1 MSAPEKTP
9 TTQQTIVFDLP
20 ITNIGGNYN
29 HRTGVFTSPVFG
41 IYVFSWTLYCEDGGY
56 FSSEI
61 TVNSN
66 PIGAASCSG
75 FTTHDVSHQSGVV
88 VKELFPGQEVFIRTH
103 PTNGMY
109 KGISSFSTYRSSFSG
124 WKIF

>member
-1 MSAPEKTP
+1 MSAPENNP
-9 TTQQTIVFDLP
+9 THQQTIVFDLP

-29 HRTGVFTSPVFG
+29 HRTGVFTSPVYG
-41 IYVFSWTLYCEDGGY
+41 VYVFSWTLYCERGGY

-61 TVNSN
+61 ITNSN
-66 PIGAASCSG
+66 PIGAAFCSG
-75 FTTHDVSHQSGVV
+75 FTTHVSHQSGVV

-109 KGISSFSTYRSSFSG
+109 KGISSYHTLRSSFSG